1 MLSFP
6 EFCFIAI
13 SITALN
19 VSVGDKH
26 ATKIYIHTRNC
37 ALCNLV
43 LHLCKLLPNHFL
55 NLYFSLNIFFWSFQ
69 TFRFAATGFKVCGFA
84 GSTGKRPQ
92 SRKPIKWG
100 ESTESRLSFAT
111 LDLESTNRNQ
121 RSSKSIPFF
130 ILFTF
135 SLEDLFSHLPV
146 IFESG
151 YCKKKSTGRVGS
163 NHI

>member
-84 GSTGKRPQ
+84 GSTGTRPQ

-111 LDLESTNRNQ
+111 LLESTNRNR

-130 ILFTF
+130 FILFTF
-135 SLEDLFSHLPV
+135 HWKTYSAIWPWYLKADIV
-146 IFESG
+146 
-151 YCKKKSTGRVGS
+151 
-163 NHI
+163 